1 MGTRCTS
8 MAEDADAKER
18 ARVKDQYFDILNNKN
33 TTKDYVEDAG
43 SQKREEKHIKK
54 LNKVRAKELRKQ
66 QKKLKTGGRGLG
78 DSDSDELPF
87 WMQDASI
94 RAAQAER
101 AEEEAMAKKKRKR
114 RIPTLTATLVAI

>member
-1 MGTRCTS
+1 MGS
-8 MAEDADAKER
+8 SG
-18 ARVKDQYFDILNNKN
+18 NNKN
-33 TTKDYVEDAG
+33 TTKAYVEDADNT
-43 SQKREEKHIKK
+43 KREEKHAKK

-78 DSDSDELPF
+78 ESDSDELPF

-101 AEEEAMAKKKRKR
+101 AEEEAARKKKKKDSDKKSKKKKSKKEKKSSSSS
-114 RIPTLTATLVAI
+114 